1 MNAVHASVFEMA
13 TGHGET
19 PRRRRTIYHND
30 ARHYYLWVF
39 ESDPLDLHDAHRPVD
54 EVAGTGVTTFSYC
67 VERSDGI
74 FYPSRV
80 PGSLQFGSDKGTPD
94 NPHTSAITFHAWD
107 SMRSLQER
115 GLDPLKVLVDR
126 AHEKDMEFWAD
137 LRLSTYGGMPEA
149 FKLANGKNQLS
160 FPRLSHGSELLAV

>member
-1 MNAVHASVFEMA
+1 MPSQP
-13 TGHGET
+13 
-19 PRRRRTIYHND
+19 PRHPTSPHPTD
-30 ARHYYLWVF
+30 A
-39 ESDPLDLHDAHRPVD
+39 LD
-54 EVAGTGVTTFSYC
+54 C

-107 SMRSLQER
+107 SMRSLAER

-160 FPRLSHGSELLAV
+160 FPGRSHGSELRSLLFRRAWMGASRGASAPTCGLP